1 MHVDARAVRGGTLPI
16 VALVPSRMVASTVI
30 GRELPA
36 VLKAFGESVAPGI
49 SQRVAIAESVI
60 ERKWIGDYAPSSPG
74 HDDFMALARFVMRA
88 TARLRKQTEAP

>member
-1 MHVDARAVRGGTLPI
+1 MHVVSCLNLKGGAGKSTTAVNLAG
-16 VALVPSRMVASTVI
+16 ALS
-30 GRELPA
+30 EL
-36 VLKAFGESVAPGI
+36 GESVAPGI